1 VTDKRITVSPYSA
14 GDASVWDDL
23 VERAANGT
31 VLHTRRYLGY
41 HGDRFTDRSLLVLEA
56 GRPVAAVAAA
66 VDPQDARCIV
76 SHPGITYGGIVH
88 LASFRGVAVRGALEA
103 CLAEWAADRVV
114 YKPVPH
120 VIHRVPAQDDLWAL
134 FMAGARRI
142 RCDLS
147 WAVDLTTP
155 MAWTGNRRRAVS
167 KALTAVQ
174 VTEDKTALPEL
185 WDIITAVLAERHG
198 VQPVHSLDEMRDLLA
213 RCPQEILVHVA
224 RQQDRVIA
232 GAVVYRVGAAWHSQ
246 YLASSPE
253 GRESGALDA
262 VVSFGIEAARNDG
275 ARWYDFGIS
284 NVKGALNEGLYF
296 YKSSFGGGSV
306 AQEHYEL

>member
-1 VTDKRITVSPYSA
+1 VSPYSA
-14 GDASVWDDL
+14 DDAAVWDDI

-31 VLHTRRYLGY
+31 LLHTRRYLGY
-41 HGDRFTDRSLLVLEA
+41 HGDRFADRSLLVLES
-56 GRPVAAVAAA
+56 GKPVAVVAAA
-66 VDPQDARCIV
+66 VDPDDEHCVV

-88 LASFRGVAVRGALEA
+88 LASFRGAVVQDALEA
-103 CLAEWAADRVV
+103 CLHQWAADRVI

-134 FMAGARRI
+134 YMAGAVRT

-147 WAVDLTTP
+147 WAVDLSTP
-155 MAWTGNRRRAVS
+155 MAWSGNRRRAVS
-167 KALTAVQ
+167 KALATVQ
-174 VTEDKTALPEL
+174 ITEDQTALPQL
-185 WDIITAVLAERHG
+185 WDIVTQVLADRHG
-198 VQPVHSLDEMRDLLA
+198 VRPVHTLDEMRDLLE
-213 RCPQEILVHVA
+213 RCPQEIRVHVA
-224 RQQDRVIA
+224 RLQDRVIA
-232 GAVVYRVGAAWHSQ
+232 GSVVYRVGAAWHSQ

-253 GRESGALDA
+253 GRELGALDA
-262 VVSFGIEAARNDG
+262 VVSFGIEAARSAG

-284 NVKGALNEGLYF
+284 NVKGLLNEGLYF